1 MKFLLFLIKILIII
15 TLITTLFVVLL
26 ALIISKE
33 KLDNKTPSEVAI
45 YKQNGTFEILQFG
58 GICYQY
64 MSNFAEALSYFVKSL
79 LKLSREVIESAKDVK
94 ICLEDF
100 FGFFLV
106 DFYRFITTCLEFV
119 IRMIIHFMAK
129 LVYFIKEQ
137 VRSKVTKLHFKI
149 F

>member
-1 MKFLLFLIKILIII
+1 
-15 TLITTLFVVLL
+15 
-26 ALIISKE
+26 
-33 KLDNKTPSEVAI
+33 
-45 YKQNGTFEILQFG
+45 
-58 GICYQY
+58 

-79 LKLSREVIESAKDVK
+79 LKPSREVIESAEDVK

-106 DFYRFITTCLEFV
+106 DVYKFIKICLEFV
-119 IRMIIHFMAK
+119 IRIIIHFMAK

-137 VRSKVTKLHFKI
+137 VRSKVMKIHFKI